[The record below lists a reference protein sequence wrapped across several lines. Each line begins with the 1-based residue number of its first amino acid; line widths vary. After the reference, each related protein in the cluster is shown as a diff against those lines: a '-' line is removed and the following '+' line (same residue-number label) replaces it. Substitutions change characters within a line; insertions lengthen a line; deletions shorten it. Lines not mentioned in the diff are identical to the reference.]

1 MFSLPLRRA
10 MRAVFATLAVAMLA
24 APAAAMAAPSKPAK
38 VMSRNLYLGADLT
51 PAITAGSFPAFLAA
65 TSNIWSEVQATDF
78 PARAKVLAAEI
89 AQEEPH
95 LIGLQEAA
103 IWRTGP
109 AFNPAP
115 ATTEVYNFI
124 DLLLAELDAL
134 GKPYEVVEEQ
144 NEADLEAPTG
154 LGIDIRLTQRDAIL
168 KRAGSS
174 EISVSDTDEAHFAQ
188 QLTITNPAIGLTQQ
202 STRGW
207 VSADVTVNKRTFR
220 FVNTHLEAFSTGHRA
235 LQALELVQGPATAG
249 QPNVVL
255 VGDINSSPTDST
267 PPSPPFPA
275 GLPTARNVLIGLG
288 GFTDTSGPAGP
299 TCCHADNL
307 PNPTANFTS
316 RIDVVFTRPAAT
328 VGKVE
333 VTGDDAANRT
343 PAGLWPSDHGGVSAK
358 IYP

>member
-10 MRAVFATLAVAMLA
+10 LRAVFATLAVAMLA

-38 VMSRNLYLGADLT
+38 VMTRNLYLGADLT
-51 PAITAGSFPAFLAA
+51 PAITATSQGAFLTA
-65 TSNIWSEVQATDF
+65 TTNIWSEVQATDF

-89 AQEEPH
+89 AQEDPH
-95 LIGLQEAA
+95 LVGLQEAA

-115 ATTEVYNFI
+115 ATTEVYNFV
-124 DLLLAELDAL
+124 DSLLAELAAL
-134 GKPYEVVEEQ
+134 GKPYEIVEVQ
-144 NEADLEAPTG
+144 DEADLEAPTLAG
-154 LGIDIRLTQRDAIL
+154 VDIRLTQRDAIL

-174 EISVSDTDEAHFAQ
+174 EISVSGTNKAHYAQ
-188 QLTITNPAIGLTQQ
+188 QLVISNPAIGLTQQ

-207 VSADVTVNKRTFR
+207 VSANVTVNKRSFR

-235 LQALELVQGPATAG
+235 LQAVELVQGAATAG

-255 VGDINSSPTDST
+255 VGDINSSPSDAV
-267 PPSPPFPA
+267 PPSPPFPP
-275 GLPTARNVLIGLG
+275 LPTARNVLLGLG
-288 GFTDTSGPAGP
+288 GFTDTSGPAGD

-307 PNPTANFTS
+307 LNPTANFTS
-316 RIDVVFTRPAAT
+316 RIDVVFSRPAAE
-328 VGKVE
+328 VGKVT
-333 VTGDDAANRT
+333 VTGDDASNRT

-358 IYP
+358 LYP